1 MKDLIIIGAG
11 PAGLTAAVYARRA
24 GIAAVVFEGGMY
36 GGQVGNTPRIDNYP
50 SYQSVEGWEL
60 AQKMYKQAEAAG
72 AEFVYETVTGINT
85 DGAAITVT
93 AGKSEYSAQAVII
106 ANGSKRRRIG
116 CAGEERLSGRGVS
129 WCATCDGQL
138 FKGREAAVV
147 GGGNTAFEDA
157 LYLTALCSKVYLMS
171 RTPFAADP
179 ELISAVRDKPNA
191 VLMPG
196 FYPAEIRGESSVTG
210 ISAADKDGESV
221 LLPVSAVF
229 VALGQTR
236 DNAAFASAVE
246 LDKNG
251 YIVAGEDCAT
261 SAAGIWAAGDTRTK
275 TLRQIVTAASDGAVA
290 ATAAVS
296 YINRIRKSK

>member
-129 WCATCDGQL
+129 WCHLRRSAVQGQ
-138 FKGREAAVV
+138 R
-147 GGGNTAFEDA
+147 GGG
-157 LYLTALCSKVYLMS
+157 CRRRKH
-171 RTPFAADP
+171 R
-179 ELISAVRDKPNA
+179 
-191 VLMPG
+191 
-196 FYPAEIRGESSVTG
+196 IRGR
-210 ISAADKDGESV
+210 
-221 LLPVSAVF
+221 AVPHG
-229 VALGQTR
+229 ALQ
-236 DNAAFASAVE
+236 
-246 LDKNG
+246 
-251 YIVAGEDCAT
+251 
-261 SAAGIWAAGDTRTK
+261 
-275 TLRQIVTAASDGAVA
+275 
-290 ATAAVS
+290 
-296 YINRIRKSK
+296 